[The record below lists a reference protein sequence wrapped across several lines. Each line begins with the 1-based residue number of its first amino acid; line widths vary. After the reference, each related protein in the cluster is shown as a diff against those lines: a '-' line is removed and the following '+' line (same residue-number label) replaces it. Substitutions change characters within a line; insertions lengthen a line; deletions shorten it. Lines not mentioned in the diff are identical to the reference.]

1 MLLKEKELRKEI
13 ANELEPTLKK
23 VVESKVRS
31 ELK

>member
-13 ANELEPTLKK
+13 AAELEPTLKK
-23 VVESKVRS
+23 HVESKVRN